1 MQSHIYNHTCKI
13 KHALGKL
20 KYTELRPYST
30 VQAFFHQ
37 PAHPRGEGATLK
49 RISPPR
55 KPPAGG
61 GGGGGGLRRIRGVS
75 AVGFT
80 DKNRPSELTCIQI
93 FLVSAAGPRGDKI
106 SGRGL
111 RIKHFPFTCT

>member
-1 MQSHIYNHTCKI
+1 MQCKSFEFPFAGI
-13 KHALGKL
+13 
-20 KYTELRPYST
+20 YST

-37 PAHPRGEGATLK
+37 PAHPHGEGATIK

-61 GGGGGGLRRIRGVS
+61 DCGVS

-80 DKNRPSELTCIQI
+80 DKNRPSELTCIQN
-93 FLVSAAGPRGDKI
+93 FLVSAAGPRGDKK

>member
-1 MQSHIYNHTCKI
+1 MI
-13 KHALGKL
+13 
-20 KYTELRPYST
+20 
-30 VQAFFHQ
+30 
-37 PAHPRGEGATLK
+37 K
-49 RISPPR
+49 RISPPQ

-61 GGGGGGLRRIRGVS
+61 GGLRQIPGVS

-93 FLVSAAGPRGDKI
+93 FLVSAADPQGDKI